1 MVLLLQPFF
10 VLLSP
15 GEAGVLSRS
24 RAAWRRDLVSPGEP
38 ARILVLRQGGGPERP
53 SAAAG
58 SGAQRFSCTFS
69 HSYQRHRLHPRT
81 TSDDDPAQRMINKGQ
96 ILFFLFK
103 VLWKSVFRAIPFRKP
118 WGLHPKVNSS
128 LSTVYFSELS
138 STRSS
143 WLLLRLL

>member
-24 RAAWRRDLVSPGEP
+24 RAAWRRGLVSPGEP
-38 ARILVLRQGGGPERP
+38 ARILVLRQGGGPEHP

-58 SGAQRFSCTFS
+58 SGAQRFLCTFS

-81 TSDDDPAQRMINKGQ
+81 TSDDPAQRLINKGQ

-138 STRSS
+138 STRS
-143 WLLLRLL
+143 WQLATVNTA